1 MRASPTR
8 DAPTPDQILDA
19 AERLFAAQGFA
30 RTTIKQIGG
39 EAGVNSALLY
49 YYFGGKERLYHEVLQ
64 RLMSGLVDRTMTQL
78 DAGGDPGTRLRR
90 FVAAQAEVLASR
102 PTFPKLI
109 MRELVDHDASH
120 AVAQVRQLSATS
132 FRRLCQLVEE
142 GQRAKVFRP
151 DLDPRFAAV
160 SIVAQLAYFFMAWPA
175 VRVLLEVKAAVPPAK
190 AVRDFARHAAEFAL
204 AALLVPAGKPAG
216 KTSPRIRSTR

>member
-1 MRASPTR
+1 MR
-8 DAPTPDQILDA
+8 DAPTRDQILDA
-19 AERLFAAQGFA
+19 AEGLFAAQGFA
-30 RTTIKQIGG
+30 RTTIKQIGR

-49 YYFGGKERLYHEVLQ
+49 YYFGDKERLYHEVLQ
-64 RLMSGLVDRTMTQL
+64 RLMAGLVERTMSQL
-78 DAGGDPGTRLRR
+78 QGEGDPVTRLRR

-120 AVAQVRQLSATS
+120 AVTQVRQLSATS
-132 FRRLCQLVEE
+132 FRRLCELVQE

-160 SIVAQLAYFFMAWPA
+160 SIVAQLAHFFMAWPA
-175 VRVLLEVKAAVPPAK
+175 VRVLLDARPALPPAET
-190 AVRDFARHAAEFAL
+190 VRDFARHAAEFAL
-204 AALLVPAGKPAG
+204 AALLVPAGATAR
-216 KTSPRIRSTR
+216 KTAPRTRSSR